1 MTFFPLITIIMQA
14 LVYVVVIAW
23 ERVGLQISSR
33 VQIGLLPASRAK
45 QNNLLTNREKRLR
58 NIPQLTKTTTINE
71 EN

>member
-23 ERVGLQISSR
+23 ERVGLQIIR

-45 QNNLLTNREKRLR
+45 QNNLLTNREKRLW

-71 EN
+71 ENE

>member
-23 ERVGLQISSR
+23 ERVGLQMIR
-33 VQIGLLPASRAK
+33 VQICLLPASRAK

-71 EN
+71 ENE